1 MEGLIRKFF
10 ATSNDF
16 IHNQQH
22 ITPVGS
28 QMGFFNNNVEAQ
40 MKKTEGEEQQ
50 GDFPDATLKYISQML
65 MEEEELET
73 QRCMFRDA
81 MALHATEKYFSAVL
95 DGTVAN
101 NTCPPQDGFSWTCA
115 LTNSFSSSSSDEPC
129 FGLSLP
135 ASVDASEERQGMDH
149 SPPKGKRD
157 HNSFSLSSDNNGPA
171 GMMMRNNKHLASFC
185 DEPETFDDF
194 FLFTKCRDK
203 KEEPR
208 EQSKGGGGR
217 GRRGKKKNKQ
227 ETKKE
232 FVDFRGL
239 LTQCAQSMGDYDI
252 GTASETLKKIR
263 QHATPQGTGMER
275 VAFHLANAL
284 EARLN
289 GRGTSIYTSPQG
301 NVSAADILRALQMYL
316 TASPFKMVT
325 SMMANRC
332 IAKLAGGGATRLH
345 VIDFG
350 IFYGFQWPSL
360 IQALSTMPGG
370 PPRLRIT
377 GIDFPQPGFRSAE
390 RVNATGL
397 RLEKYC
403 QRFNVPFEFNAIAK
417 KWDTIELEELQLDRE
432 DDVVIVNCL
441 DRMGNVPD
449 ETVVPNS
456 PREIVLNLIK
466 NINADVFVHG
476 VVNGT
481 YNAPYFGMRFRE
493 TLFHFS
499 SLFDMLEETV
509 PHEDNDRWLFEGTV
523 LAREMLNVIACE
535 GTERVDR
542 PETYRQWQVRSLRAG
557 LQPLPL
563 DQEIVKGVREKVKS
577 EYNKNF
583 TMDEDGNWLLQGWKG
598 KVLHAVSCWK
608 PSN

>member
-1 MEGLIRKFF
+1 MEGLIKKF
-10 ATSNDF
+10 SNNSVD
-16 IHNQQH
+16 
-22 ITPVGS
+22 
-28 QMGFFNNNVEAQ
+28 AQ

-50 GDFPDATLKYISQML
+50 GDFPDATIKYISQML

-95 DGTVAN
+95 DGTVADN
-101 NTCPPQDGFSWTCA
+101 MRPPQDGFSWTCA

-135 ASVDASEERQGMDH
+135 DATG
-149 SPPKGKRD
+149 
-157 HNSFSLSSDNNGPA
+157 
-171 GMMMRNNKHLASFC
+171 
-185 DEPETFDDF
+185 
-194 FLFTKCRDK
+194 
-203 KEEPR
+203 
-208 EQSKGGGGR
+208 
-217 GRRGKKKNKQ
+217 
-227 ETKKE
+227 
-232 FVDFRGL
+232 
-239 LTQCAQSMGDYDI
+239 
-252 GTASETLKKIR
+252 ETLKKIR

-284 EARLN
+284 DARLN

-301 NVSAADILRALQMYL
+301 NVSAADILRAFQMYL

-332 IAKLAGGGATRLH
+332 IAKLVGGGATRLH
-345 VIDFG
+345 IIDFG

-377 GIDFPQPGFRSAE
+377 GIDLPQPGFRPAE

-432 DDVVIVNCL
+432 DDAVIVNCL

-449 ETVVPNS
+449 ETVVPTS
-456 PREIVLNLIK
+456 PRDIVLNLIK
-466 NINADVFVHG
+466 NINPDVHG
-476 VVNGT
+476 VVNGA
-481 YNAPYFGMRFRE
+481 YNAPYFSMRLRE

-499 SLFDMLEETV
+499 SLFDILEETV
-509 PHEDNDRWLFEGTV
+509 PREDNDRCLFEGTV
-523 LAREMLNVIACE
+523 LAREMMNVIACE
-535 GTERVDR
+535 GTERVER
-542 PETYRQWQVRSLRAG
+542 PETYRQWQLRSIRAG